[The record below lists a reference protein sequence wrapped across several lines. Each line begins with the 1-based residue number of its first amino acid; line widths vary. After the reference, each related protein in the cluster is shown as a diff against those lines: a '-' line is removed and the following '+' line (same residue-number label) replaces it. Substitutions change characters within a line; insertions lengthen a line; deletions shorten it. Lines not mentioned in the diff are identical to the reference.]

1 MGGTLIFDG
10 ECGFCTRSRDLL
22 IKLDRRHRMR
32 TVPFQH
38 PGVPEETGV
47 SAEELRKQVYW
58 RADDGSTYA
67 GAEAVNAAL
76 STVLGSRIPLRV
88 YRLPGIRALQDA
100 AYRWVAANRHKLHG
114 KTPWCTSHPE
124 NCG

>member
-1 MGGTLIFDG
+1 MDGTLIFDG

-22 IKLDRRHRMR
+22 VKLDRRHRIR
-32 TVPFQH
+32 TLPFQR
-38 PGVPEETGV
+38 PGAPEEAGV
-47 SAEELRKQVYW
+47 SVDELRKSVYW

-76 STVLGSRIPLRV
+76 STALGTGLPLRV
-88 YRLPGIRALQDA
+88 YRLPGVRKLQDA
-100 AYRWVAANRHKLHG
+100 AYRWVAANRHKLPG
-114 KTPWCTSHPE
+114 TTPWCTSHPG